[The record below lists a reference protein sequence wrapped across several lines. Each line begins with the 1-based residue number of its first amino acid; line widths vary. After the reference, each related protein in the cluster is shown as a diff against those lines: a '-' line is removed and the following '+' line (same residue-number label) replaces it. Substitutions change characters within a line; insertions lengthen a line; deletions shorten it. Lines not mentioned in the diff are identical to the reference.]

1 MYRTTEKGREL
12 NKKYQHIK
20 NLMVTSETSI
30 RVENVVT
37 TATLKQRIDL
47 NLAIKAFPNIDYYKQ
62 FPLIVFRLKKPKTTT
77 LIFSSGKMICTG
89 APSEME
95 AKKALRKILRILK
108 KEGVIMESNPEFKVV
123 NIVASADLRRSVDL
137 LYLYESETAQGG
149 RIIYEP
155 EQFPGLIYRIKDPKI
170 VLLIHSS
177 GKVLCL
183 GAKKVEDVYNAVN
196 KLQDKI
202 EERKNSYEQS
212 F

>member
-1 MYRTTEKGREL
+1 
-12 NKKYQHIK
+12 
-20 NLMVTSETSI
+20 
-30 RVENVVT
+30 
-37 TATLKQRIDL
+37 
-47 NLAIKAFPNIDYYKQ
+47 
-62 FPLIVFRLKKPKTTT
+62 
-77 LIFSSGKMICTG
+77 
-89 APSEME
+89 
-95 AKKALRKILRILK
+95 
-108 KEGVIMESNPEFKVV
+108 MESNPEFKVV